1 MTCCEMCGEITE
13 CTQQDVHGELTML
26 CQNCPIAEPLEQ
38 RSRATVAVESTERDD
53 EYEET
58 LI

>member
-1 MTCCEMCGEITE
+1 MCGEITE
-13 CTQQDVHGELTML
+13 CTQHDVHGDLVTL
-26 CQNCPIAEPLEQ
+26 CQNCPIAEHLET
-38 RSRATVAVESTERDD
+38 RSRERESVEQSGPDE